1 MLEGGDRVGAG
12 AALVDRGGY
21 AGMDP
26 GFVRRQTKG
35 GHPFEDVD
43 VQIDPARCHQVAVE
57 LDHLP
62 CMRCEAASNGGD
74 AVAVNREIAVAIEAG
89 RRITN
94 PRAGEHQIIGRFKS
108 IHCHLGTL
116 LVCRHYGAG
125 WGRES

>member
-1 MLEGGDRVGAG
+1 MR
-12 AALVDRGGY
+12 
-21 AGMDP
+21 P
-26 GFVRRQTKG
+26 
-35 GHPFEDVD
+35 
-43 VQIDPARCHQVAVE
+43 CHQVAIE

-62 CMRCEAASNGGD
+62 CMRCEAESNGGD

-125 WGRES
+125 WGRESQARLCAIGIFGRLVRVSDRGRLASGERR